1 MQYIAF
7 IFAIFGFIAY
17 LEISH
22 LKKRVTELERQ
33 LTSMGGT
40 TYSEDRAALA
50 AAVRGLIG
58 QPVTIELDEDHP
70 DADISMYGNSR
81 HGTNTILDE
90 DGEWMLVR
98 IESPKGV
105 KEKLIRLESVKK
117 IQLDIEAK

>member
-17 LEISH
+17 LEISN
-22 LKKRVTELERQ
+22 LKKRIAELERQ
-33 LTSMGGT
+33 LGGMSGT

-50 AAVRGLIG
+50 EAVRALLG
-58 QPVTIELDEDHP
+58 QPVTIELDDDHQ
-70 DADISMYGNSR
+70 DVDITMYGNRRGS
-81 HGTNTILDE
+81 NTILDT

-117 IQLDIEAK
+117 IQLDHEEK